1 VRANPD
7 ATTYYGNKQ
16 LGTTTSGSY
25 DLVTGPLAGSSAS
38 SYDLDGGTTSVRSPL
53 ITLPAG
59 RTITLTLRYYL
70 AHYSNSSSSDYL
82 RVQII
87 GATTVTAL
95 QEVGARNDDDAVWAT
110 LTYDL
115 SSFAGQSIYILI
127 TAADAPS
134 DSLVEAAIDDVQI
147 IAQ

>member
-1 VRANPD
+1 M
-7 ATTYYGNKQ
+7 
-16 LGTTTSGSY
+16 
-25 DLVTGPLAGSSAS
+25 
-38 SYDLDGGTTSVRSPL
+38 
-53 ITLPAG
+53 
-59 RTITLTLRYYL
+59 
-70 AHYSNSSSSDYL
+70 
-82 RVQII
+82 QII